1 MAEATEIYLGDD
13 EHFGVSL
20 EEKSET
26 AADLTEP
33 SEPKTEPEKSKPKPK
48 PKPIDVDA
56 VLTKN
61 KAISVG
67 LISEVSNSRIANEAK
82 FFIAASVTKIVTT
95 ASALQRLGRDFR
107 FRTSISFRQEG
118 SRISDL
124 VIVADGDP
132 TTGSWIDHTSDGSDH
147 LQEVA
152 FRF

>member
-1 MAEATEIYLGDD
+1 MNFAIGHRKTSPRAGKALLLQLFALTSIVGCSNAGNYSSERQMAEATEIYLGDD

-67 LISEVSNSRIANEAK
+67 
-82 FFIAASVTKIVTT
+82 
-95 ASALQRLGRDFR
+95 
-107 FRTSISFRQEG
+107 
-118 SRISDL
+118 
-124 VIVADGDP
+124 
-132 TTGSWIDHTSDGSDH
+132 
-147 LQEVA
+147 
-152 FRF
+152 